1 MLFSIGQTA
10 IAEEISSNHP
20 VRWSIK
26 SSTGKYYQTKISV
39 DQLPANYVMRS
50 HILTAVS
57 NWNATPTKILC
68 SKTAFNSSNV
78 DLSIG
83 TSDFFSKLGN
93 PYAYTILT
101 DTNGL
106 VLIDPSTDFIKTN
119 GKIKYANI
127 QYNSYIP
134 SFVLEDSDYCVGMA
148 VHEIG
153 HVYGFGHTSNY
164 FSVMNVSRYAFYPS
178 PQTYDINVANSFYK

>member
-1 MLFSIGQTA
+1 MHNINSYHIFLLYILTVYLIYNIINLWEGIYYEIILLKILSFIIVCTVLLFSIGQTA

-26 SSTGKYYQTKISV
+26 SSTGEYYQTKISV
-39 DQLPANYVMRS
+39 DQLPANHVMRS
-50 HILTAVS
+50 YILTAVS

-106 VLIDPSTDFIKTN
+106 VLIVPPPILLKQMERLSMLYSI
-119 GKIKYANI
+119 Y
-127 QYNSYIP
+127 SYIP
-134 SFVLEDSDYCVGMA
+134 SFVLEDSDYA
-148 VHEIG
+148 
-153 HVYGFGHTSNY
+153 
-164 FSVMNVSRYAFYPS
+164 
-178 PQTYDINVANSFYK
+178 